1 MSNCS
6 YEYLISNSV
15 AGWQAGRQA
24 GRHMYF
30 TFTNQGVTNDK
41 VHKNNII
48 FNGPSHII
56 YPIKVSTVRVIFCK
70 VYRETRKFGTEMY
83 QYYLPCFG

>member
-6 YEYLISNSV
+6 YEYLISSSV
-15 AGWQAGRQA
+15 AE
-24 GRHMYF
+24 RHMYF
-30 TFTNQGVTNDK
+30 TFTNQSVTNGK

-56 YPIKVSTVRVIFCK
+56 CLIKVSAMRVICC
-70 VYRETRKFGTEMY
+70 TEKPLSLELECTNITYPSM
-83 QYYLPCFG
+83 GSN

>member
-1 MSNCS
+1 
-6 YEYLISNSV
+6 V
-15 AGWQAGRQA
+15 A

-30 TFTNQGVTNDK
+30 TFTNQGVMNGK

-56 YPIKVSTVRVIFCK
+56 YVIKVSTMRVICCK
-70 VYRETRKFGTEMY
+70 VYGETREFGTEMY
-83 QYYLPCFG
+83 QYYVSSFG

>member
-6 YEYLISNSV
+6 YEYLIRSSV
-15 AGWQAGRQA
+15 AD
-24 GRHMYF
+24 RHMYF
-30 TFTNQGVTNDK
+30 TFTNQGVMKGK

-56 YPIKVSTVRVIFCK
+56 YLIKLSTVRVICCK
-70 VYRETRKFGTEMY
+70 VYGETREFETEMY
-83 QYYLPCFG
+83 QFYLLSLG